1 MNALLPI
8 HQGLSSKS
16 TLIWLRQP
24 CWQKCKVNKTASLL
38 GRLYG
43 GVGRKGFLD
52 QVLGYMDWD
61 AVSEGLLSAIEK
73 TTYASGLPGSEPL
86 LGD

>member
-1 MNALLPI
+1 M
-8 HQGLSSKS
+8 
-16 TLIWLRQP
+16 
-24 CWQKCKVNKTASLL
+24 

-61 AVSEGLLSAIEK
+61 AASEGLLSVIEK
-73 TTYASGLPGSEPL
+73 TTYALGLPESELL